1 MLEAKS
7 ISKRFGRTLALD
19 GVNFAARP
27 GEIHALLGENGA
39 GKTTLMNVFAGAVRA
54 DEGLASLDGKPL
66 TSGSPDAALRIGIAT
81 VHQSPMLFER
91 FTWEENLALG
101 GFDRERG
108 SFGLKQIDL
117 RTVAAKAREL
127 ANRLGFELPPPGAI
141 IEQRSIAERV
151 RLEVLRALSFDPRVL
166 ILDEPTGVLA
176 PAELSAFL
184 DLLRR
189 LRGEGRIVILIT
201 HKLAEARAVADRIT
215 VLRDGRVVATTTPAE
230 SSESELARLMIGELI
245 TTPEL
250 KPAAS
255 VGSTTLLEIENLT
268 YRNDGVTILDG
279 ISLRL
284 NSGEIAGVAGVD
296 GNGQTELVEVLAGA
310 RRASAGTF
318 RVAGGATENSIAV
331 VPQDRDLDGLILDM
345 EIWENL
351 LLAKPLRARV
361 SRHGWIDVVEAR
373 ELCREVLATFR
384 IRATGPEAK
393 ASSLSG
399 GNRQRLE
406 VARALTQ
413 KPRVLVAH
421 NVTRGLDLAATAE
434 VHRILLK
441 FAADGGAVLLISS
454 DLDEL
459 LAIASRLFV
468 IRRGKIREAD
478 PSDRSPE
485 KLGLMMAGS
494 NAAELV
500 RSRRVP

>member
-1 MLEAKS
+1 LLEATS
-7 ISKRFGRTLALD
+7 ISKRFGRTVALD

-54 DEGLASLDGKPL
+54 DAGLASLDGKPL
-66 TSGSPDAALRIGIAT
+66 TPGSSDAALRTGIAT

-101 GFDRERG
+101 GFDRARH
-108 SFGLKQIDL
+108 SFGLKQVDL
-117 RTVAAKAREL
+117 RSVAIKAREL
-127 ANRLGFELPPPGAI
+127 AKRLGFELPPPGAI

-151 RLEVLRALSFDPRVL
+151 RLEVLRALSFNPRVL

-176 PAELSAFL
+176 PAELTAFL

-215 VLRDGRVVATTTPAE
+215 VLRDGRVVTETTPAE
-230 SSESELARLMIGELI
+230 SSESELARLMIGELLAA
-245 TTPEL
+245 PEP
-250 KPAAS
+250 KPPAG

-268 YRNDGVTILDG
+268 YRNSGATILDG
-279 ISLRL
+279 ISLKL
-284 NSGEIAGVAGVD
+284 AAGEIAGVAGVD
-296 GNGQTELVEVLAGA
+296 GNGQAELVEVLAGA

-318 RVAGGATENSIAV
+318 QIVDGATETAIAV
-331 VPQDRDLDGLILDM
+331 IPQDRDLDGLILDM
-345 EIWENL
+345 QLWENL
-351 LLAKPLRARV
+351 LMAKPLRARV
-361 SRHGWIDVVEAR
+361 SRNGWIDVASAR
-373 ELCREVLATFR
+373 DLCREVLASFR
-384 IRATGPEAK
+384 IRAAGPEAK

-421 NVTRGLDLAATAE
+421 NVTRGLDLAATSE
-434 VHRILLK
+434 VHRILIK

-459 LAIASRLFV
+459 LAIATRLFV
-468 IRRGKIREAD
+468 ISRGQIRETD

-485 KLGLMMAGS
+485 KLGLMMAGRW
-494 NAAELV
+494 AD
-500 RSRRVP
+500 